1 MSVFI
6 FDIIRAGGPVP
17 ARTDRHYLAGKVTV
31 NGSPAARR
39 VVVLDRDTFAYRA
52 STWSD
57 GTTGDWD
64 FAGLPEYEPE
74 SLIVLALDESGD
86 FNAEVADHISQVST
100 VGQ

>member
-1 MSVFI
+1 MSSFI
-6 FDIIRAGGPVP
+6 FDFIRAGGPIA

-39 VVVLDRDTFAYRA
+39 VVALDRDTLAYRG

-57 GTTGDWD
+57 ATTGDWEL
-64 FAGLPEYEPE
+64 AGLPEYEPE
-74 SLIVLALDESGD
+74 SLLVLALDEAGD